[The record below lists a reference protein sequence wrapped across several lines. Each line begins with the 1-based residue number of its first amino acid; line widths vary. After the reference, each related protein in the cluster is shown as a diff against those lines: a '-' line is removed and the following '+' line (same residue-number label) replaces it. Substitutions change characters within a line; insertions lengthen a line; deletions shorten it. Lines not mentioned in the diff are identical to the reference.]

1 MRVFFGAKS
10 YSVDKVEI
18 FFLFHGQDN
27 TLRNRTLS
35 MRNRKKKKKSIA
47 LSKKTLYLALNK
59 LDTHIMLTRVLVE
72 KSRMSLTMC
81 YSGTNYER

>member
-1 MRVFFGAKS
+1 
-10 YSVDKVEI
+10 
-18 FFLFHGQDN
+18 
-27 TLRNRTLS
+27 